1 MRLRHPSMDTSV
13 YADAWIMSNSD
24 FSMASI
30 EKSDIPENVD
40 SLVANNDRPRFIR
53 LTHRIPI

>member
-24 FSMASI
+24 FSMVSI
-30 EKSDIPENVD
+30 EKSDVPKDVD
-40 SLVANNDRPRFIR
+40 GLVANNDLSRLIG
-53 LTHRIPI
+53 LTHRIPR